1 MGDEY
6 TPQKHGLYHIVSHC
20 AVLCLVTQSCLTLR
34 PIGCSPPGL
43 SVHGASPDKN
53 TGVGCHALLQGIFP
67 IQGLNLG
74 LLHCRRIFY
83 YQGSPRILKR
93 VAYHFSKD
101 LPKPGIKRGSAG
113 RLWQLSYNGS
123 PLSYISKTLIF
134 NWPTDTFSGLF
145 LANFYSLWFRRCWGN
160 AEIGP

>member
-93 VAYHFSKD
+93 VAYHFSK
-101 LPKPGIKRGSAG
+101 GSSQTRNQTG
-113 RLWQLSYNGS
+113 FCR
-123 PLSYISKTLIF
+123 KTL
-134 NWPTDTFSGLF
+134 T
-145 LANFYSLWFRRCWGN
+145 
-160 AEIGP
+160 AELQRKPIVLH

>member
-1 MGDEY
+1 MRDEY
-6 TPQKHGLYHIVSHC
+6 RPQKHGLYHIVSHC

-34 PIGCSPPGL
+34 PIGCSPPGS

-53 TGVGCHALLQGIFP
+53 TGVGCHALLQGIFT

-93 VAYHFSKD
+93 VAYHFSKGSSQTRNQTGLYRQTLTAE
-101 LPKPGIKRGSAG
+101 LPRKPIV
-113 RLWQLSYNGS
+113 LY
-123 PLSYISKTLIF
+123 
-134 NWPTDTFSGLF
+134 
-145 LANFYSLWFRRCWGN
+145 
-160 AEIGP
+160 